1 MAILD
6 EVKKY
11 YADLLILQYR
21 NKPKAR
27 ETIGL
32 GVDIYT
38 GDGLLLQ
45 LADCLNIDVAIGAQL
60 DIIGKILGCPRE
72 VPGINNQT
80 KYFTFHVDANS
91 LGFST
96 IGNPSYGVVKSR
108 YNSNLATYSLL
119 DDEYRPLLK
128 FKAFLNVWR
137 GDMGSMDRELYEVF
151 GDNVNLKNNQDMSI
165 VYEITQTN
173 ITITAAQALGYFRA
187 PIGVASSYDY
197 GIST

>member
-1 MAILD
+1 MAILED
-6 EVKKY
+6 VKNY

-27 ETIGL
+27 ETIKI

-38 GDGLLLQ
+38 GDGLLLE
-45 LADCLNIDVAIGAQL
+45 LADVLNIDIAEGAQL
-60 DIIGKILGCPRE
+60 DIIGKILGCSRN
-72 VPGINNQT
+72 VPGISNQT
-80 KYFTFHVDANS
+80 KYFTFHVDEDS

-96 IGNPSYGVVKSR
+96 VGNPSKGVVKSR
-108 YNSNLATYSLL
+108 TNSVLATYVLT

-137 GDMGSMDRELYEVF
+137 GDMGSMDRALFEVF

-165 VYEITQTN
+165 TYEITETN
-173 ITITAAQALGYFRA
+173 TTIEAAQQLGYFKA
-187 PIGVASSYDY
+187 PIGVSVSVDY
-197 GIST
+197 VIST